1 MKAERKYIV
10 SAYKSRSGATFLTF
24 RTICELVY
32 KH

>member
-1 MKAERKYIV
+1 MKADRKLFV
-10 SAYKSRSGATFLTF
+10 SDYKSRSGATFSTF